1 MTTKEELGQ
10 ILKID
15 EKKEKIAK
23 LQAEMN
29 NPSFWSN
36 QQKSQD
42 LMQEL
47 SSLGKIVQEF
57 EQAET
62 PDQLHELELKTLLNE
77 DYDENNALIS
87 IHAGAG
93 GTEAQDWAQMLLRMF
108 ERFADRRGFSH
119 EILDVSSG
127 EEVGIKSATLK
138 ISGPYTFGLLK
149 SEAGVHRL
157 VRISPYD
164 ADKARHTSFALVEV
178 IPEIKNNQDINI
190 DEKDLRIDVYRSGG
204 HGGQSVNTTDSA
216 VRITHLPTSMVVS
229 CQNERSQL
237 QNKAQAMKILQSRL
251 LVLKLKEQK
260 DETTKLRGEHLSAG
274 WGNQIRSYV
283 LQPYQQVKDHRT
295 EVTSTNPTDV
305 LNGNL
310 DLFIEKYLK
319 KMKG

>member
-1 MTTKEELGQ
+1 MATKEELGK
-10 ILKID
+10 ILKIE
-15 EKKEKIAK
+15 EKKEEIAK
-23 LQAEMN
+23 IQTEMN
-29 NPSFWSN
+29 NPSFW
-36 QQKSQD
+36 QDSQNSKD
-42 LMQEL
+42 LMQQL
-47 SSLGKIVQEF
+47 SNLGKIVEEF
-57 EQAET
+57 DQAESSL
-62 PDQLHELELKTLLNE
+62 QLHELEIKALLNE
-77 DYDENNALIS
+77 QYDENNALIS

-108 ERFADRRGFSH
+108 ELFAKRKSFTSA
-119 EILDVSSG
+119 ILEVSAG

-138 ISGPYTFGLLK
+138 ISGPYAFGLLK

-157 VRISPYD
+157 VRISPFD

-178 IPEIKNNQDINI
+178 IPEIENSKEIEI
-190 DEKDLRIDVYRSGG
+190 DGKDLRIDVYRSGG

-216 VRITHLPTSMVVS
+216 VRITHLPTGMVVS

-237 QNKAQAMKILQSRL
+237 QNKAQALKILQSRL

-260 DETTKLRGEHLSAG
+260 EESEKMRGEHLSAG

-295 EVTSTNPTDV
+295 EAISTNPNDV

-310 DLFIEKYLK
+310 DEFIESYLK